1 MSRRLAGLIALFV
14 TLHVRPALRERFL
27 AAITTQGATSLE
39 REPGC
44 LQFDVCEDTAD
55 SNRFLLY
62 EVYEDRAAFDA
73 HGETP
78 HFAVWQAAAAEC
90 VERSERTVTSYVV
103 SRPFGR
109 RVHSQ
114 PLPDMSRQ
122 P

>member
-55 SNRFLLY
+55 PNRFLLY
-62 EVYEDRAAFDA
+62 EVYEDRAALDA
-73 HGETP
+73 HRETP
-78 HFAVWQAAAAEC
+78 HFAAWQEAASEC
-90 VERSERTVTSYVV
+90 VERAEPTSTSIV
-103 SRPFGR
+103 SSGTTQ
-109 RVHSQ
+109 S
-114 PLPDMSRQ
+114 
-122 P
+122 